1 MTAAQLFRISGCALL
16 VGSVTFIAHVVL
28 RSVVTAGASPITFY
42 QESSWIPINLLGALG
57 AALVLLGLP
66 RMYAR
71 MAGPAGVAGLVGAVL
86 IALAWMFFGV
96 FLSLFGVLVA
106 PWLADQAPALVAAT
120 APTPTGIVV
129 AFIAALVAWFVGTV
143 LLAIPF
149 LRGRVQPRWV
159 GYLLLAAAL
168 LQVGG
173 DLIAPNGPAT
183 NIVLNLISNL
193 GPVLLLVALGYLGA
207 RMWLGESNQSQ

>member
-1 MTAAQLFRISGCALL
+1 MTTAQLFRISGCALL
-16 VGSVTFIAHVVL
+16 VGSVAFIVHLVL
-28 RSVVTAGASPITFY
+28 RSVVTAGANPITFY
-42 QESSWIPINLLGALG
+42 QESPWIPINLLGALG

-66 RMYAR
+66 GMYAR
-71 MAGPAGVAGLVGAVL
+71 MAGPAAVSGLVGAVL

-96 FLSLFGVLVA
+96 FLSFFGVLVA

-129 AFIAALVAWFVGTV
+129 AFIAALVAWFVGAV

-159 GYLLLAAAL
+159 GYRR
-168 LQVGG
+168 VRSGFTKS
-173 DLIAPNGPAT
+173 IAGVASLV
-183 NIVLNLISNL
+183 IVCQN
-193 GPVLLLVALGYLGA
+193 
-207 RMWLGESNQSQ
+207 R